1 MGEPPPPAVRQ
12 CTLRPLTSI
21 QRVGAPS
28 SGSEAMAQMVVDLIS
43 EMPALTVPVARLPE
57 FCQLRLNHLYED
69 VPWEQVPRCCT
80 RSGIRSGETATG
92 RSPTPSATGE
102 G

>member
-1 MGEPPPPAVRQ
+1 VRQ

-43 EMPALTVPVARLPE
+43 EMPALTVP
-57 FCQLRLNHLYED
+57 CGSI
-69 VPWEQVPRCCT
+69 T
-80 RSGIRSGETATG
+80 
-92 RSPTPSATGE
+92 
-102 G
+102 